1 VWASP
6 DGTELVLAE
15 PCNRCASQADGL
27 LALYGGRGRHMVRLA
42 QVGPPCTPLT
52 VPRHRVSGFAAR
64 GLVYLLVAT
73 AAFLVVTLISS
84 QLASGRLLP
93 VP

>member
-1 VWASP
+1 MWAGP

-15 PCNRCASQADGL
+15 PCQRCASQADGL
-27 LALYGGRGRHMVRLA
+27 LARYGGRGRHAVRLV
-42 QVGPPCTPLT
+42 QVAPPSIQLP
-52 VPRHRVSGFAAR
+52 VQHHRVSGFAAR
-64 GLVYLLVAT
+64 GLAYLLVAI
-73 AAFLVVTLISS
+73 AAFVLVTLISS